1 MSLPIAIQSLLYI
14 DYLYLVANIIMS
26 VPYSFNN
33 YWWLVYTGVAFV
45 WNFPTIFV
53 WYVGTE
59 TSAKSWEPLFY
70 YRIVKIVIE
79 GGWWLYMIEEVIRF
93 VATGGSGYLFSYT
106 TWTLNRSLG
115 GYWYGDMDDTAMY
128 LMMWTAFFATILDS
142 IMTNELSL
150 YMQEQEA
157 KGFI

>member
-1 MSLPIAIQSLLYI
+1 MSLPIAIQSLLYL

-33 YWWLVYTGVAFV
+33 IYWLIYTGVAFV
-45 WNFPTIFV
+45 WSFPTIFV

-79 GGWWLYMIEEVIRF
+79 GCWFLYMIEEVIRF
-93 VATGGSGYLFSYT
+93 AAEGGSGYLFSYT
-106 TWTLNRSLG
+106 TWTLNRGSF
-115 GYWYGDMDDTAMY
+115 WYSFMDDTAMN
-128 LMMWTAFFATILDS
+128 LIMWTAFFATILDS
-142 IMTNELSL
+142 IMTNELSK
-150 YMQEQEA
+150 YM
-157 KGFI
+157 